1 MADDCLFLS
10 CSESRHILNTMKQL
24 LQRTTFLILAA
35 TACHTGYSQPM
46 IAYTI
51 ANAHA
56 HNDYAHNIPF
66 VQAYAL
72 GFGSI
77 EADVILENDS
87 LYVGHNHNDIFTRPL
102 FFERDYIKPL
112 YAAVQSRKDT
122 ARKVVLLIDL
132 KTEALATLDKVIK
145 IIEKYP
151 LLTKT
156 NAVHFVITGNQPS
169 ASAFDTYPSYIF
181 FDGNINDPGHIRQLS
196 RIGMFS
202 DNFAKYSRWKGN
214 GDIPAT
220 EKKALTAVIESVHAL
235 HKKIRFWGCPDNMHV
250 WQVFMDM
257 QVDYL
262 NTDRIDQLASFLK
275 QHAYSVIRGL

>member
-1 MADDCLFLS
+1 
-10 CSESRHILNTMKQL
+10 MKQL
-24 LQRTTFLILAA
+24 ILKRTAFSIVVIFAF
-35 TACHTGYSQPM
+35 CTGYSQSVT
-46 IAYTI
+46 YTV

-56 HNDYAHNIPF
+56 HNDYEHNVPF

-77 EADVILENDS
+77 EADVILKNDS
-87 LYVGHNHNDIFTRPL
+87 LYVGHNYSDIFTRPL
-102 FFERDYIKPL
+102 FFERDYIQPL
-112 YAAVQSRKDT
+112 HAAVQSRKDT

-132 KTEALATLDKVIK
+132 KTEALATLDKVMT

-151 LLTKT
+151 MLTKT
-156 NAVHFVITGNQPS
+156 TAVQFVITGNQPS
-169 ASAFDTYPSYIF
+169 SSAFDQYPSYIF
-181 FDGNINDPGHIRQLS
+181 FDGNINDPGHIGQLS

-214 GDIPAT
+214 GDIPVA
-220 EKKALTAVIESVHAL
+220 EKKALEAVIESVHAL
-235 HKKIRFWGCPDNMHV
+235 HKKIRFWGCPDNMHT

-262 NTDRIDQLASFLK
+262 NTDHIDQLAAFLK
-275 QHAYSVIRGL
+275 QHASTVIRGIQ

>member
-1 MADDCLFLS
+1 
-10 CSESRHILNTMKQL
+10 MKQL

-35 TACHTGYSQPM
+35 IAFHTGHTQSVT
-46 IAYTI
+46 YTV

-56 HNDYAHNIPF
+56 HNDYEHNIPF

-102 FFERDYIKPL
+102 FFERAYIKPL

-122 ARKVVLLIDL
+122 ARKVILLIDL

-156 NAVHFVITGNQPS
+156 NAVQFVITGNQPS
-169 ASAFDTYPSYIF
+169 PSAFDKYPSYIF
-181 FDGNINDPGHIRQLS
+181 FDGNINNPGHIGQLS

-214 GDIPAT
+214 GDIPAA
-220 EKKALTAVIESVHAL
+220 EKKALTAVIENVHAL

-262 NTDRIDQLASFLK
+262 NTDHIDQLAGFLK
-275 QHAYSVIRGL
+275 QHASSVIRGMQ